1 MAKTIL
7 VATDG
12 SDHAKKA
19 VALAGDL
26 ARLHGG
32 RLCLLHVLLRDKE
45 PGELRRL
52 AVVETLDPALRG
64 ELEGAELATADPSV
78 PPWAA
83 AMDPESVPSGISD
96 QVLTAIG
103 QRVLDEAEQAAL
115 AQGVREIDRCLDGGK
130 AASSVLSVAEREK
143 ADMIVMGHRGL
154 RDIDAITFGSVSNEV
169 SRLASCDVV
178 MVK

>member
-12 SDHAKKA
+12 SNHARKA

-45 PGELRRL
+45 PRELGRL
-52 AVVETLDPALRG
+52 AVVESLDPALRRA
-64 ELEGAELATADPSV
+64 LEAVEPAPGDASV
-78 PPWAA
+78 PAWAP
-83 AMDPESVPSGISD
+83 AMDPGSVPSGVPD

-103 QRVLDEAEQAAL
+103 RSILAEAEQAAR
-115 AQGVREIDRCLDGGK
+115 AMGVIDIHCCLDDGT
-130 AASSVLSVAEREK
+130 AASSVLRAAEREN

-169 SRLASCDVV
+169 SRRAPCDVV
-178 MVK
+178 MIK